1 MKNRILRIRKQSRIE
16 IPKESLW
23 FYSEDR
29 DEKQSPLINRK
40 RIRNDRLSILRD
52 DYELYRHDYLE
63 RNNDKETCTFV
74 VDWQLSDTF

>member
-1 MKNRILRIRKQSRIE
+1 MKKRILRIRKQSRIE
-16 IPKESLW
+16 IPKENLW

-29 DEKQSPLINRK
+29 TEKQSPVIKRK
-40 RIRNDRLSILRD
+40 KIRNDQLSILRD
-52 DYELYRHDYLE
+52 DYEFYRHDYFE

>member
-1 MKNRILRIRKQSRIE
+1 VKKRILRIRKQSRIE
-16 IPKESLW
+16 IPKENLW

-29 DEKQSPLINRK
+29 TEKQSPVIKRK
-40 RIRNDRLSILRD
+40 KIRNDQLSILRD
-52 DYELYRHDYLE
+52 DYELYHRDYFE